1 MNLLNSLQLVEVAD
15 GELTILLFVYI
26 KDRCFILVRLMFLFF
41 YQHLKMGNCLPYLVD
56 QKIMEA

>member
-15 GELTILLFVYI
+15 GELIILLFVYI

-41 YQHLKMGNCLPYLVD
+41 YQHLKMENCLPYLVD